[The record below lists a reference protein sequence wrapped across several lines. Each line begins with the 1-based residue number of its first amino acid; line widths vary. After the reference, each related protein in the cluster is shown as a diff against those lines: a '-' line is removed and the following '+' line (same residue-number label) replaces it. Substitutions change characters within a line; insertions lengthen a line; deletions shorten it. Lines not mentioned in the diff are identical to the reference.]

1 MPPRSLGRDG
11 RAATDAGRS
20 SKVYTKQ
27 GNSQNV
33 NLLMEIGIASALGL
47 VAGGMWKVSHWNS
60 RKEVSEYYAAL
71 EKEKAKNA

>member
-1 MPPRSLGRDG
+1 MATGPAAS
-11 RAATDAGRS
+11 RAAMVA
-20 SKVYTKQ
+20 KEVYTKQ